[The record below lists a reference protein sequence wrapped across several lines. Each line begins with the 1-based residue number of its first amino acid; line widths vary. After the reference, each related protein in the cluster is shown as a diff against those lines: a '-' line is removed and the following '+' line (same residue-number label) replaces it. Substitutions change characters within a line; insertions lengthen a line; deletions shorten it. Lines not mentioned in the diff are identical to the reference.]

1 MRLQYTI
8 EARELT
14 NEYTHRPTYDVPSRH
29 TIVEASNADEAIT
42 QFVRESACELVS
54 YTRPARGSES
64 IATVKKEDT
73 VFLVRVY
80 AA

>member
-1 MRLQYTI
+1 LQYTI

-14 NEYTHRPTYDVPSRH
+14 SEYTHRPATDVQSRRF
-29 TIVEASNADEAIT
+29 TVEAGDADEAIS
-42 QFVRESACELVS
+42 QYVRDFEAELVS
-54 YTRPARGSES
+54 LSRPARGLES